1 LSPQTLGGLASRDVP
16 LLSWFNGKWGTQ
28 SAFLG
33 CGVLFESLYAFLLR
47 FKGFNQ
53 DINQPH
59 SYRSI
64 LSPSANMPLFLL
76 QFVSVLSTSDLSSW
90 MSI

>member
-1 LSPQTLGGLASRDVP
+1 ME
-16 LLSWFNGKWGTQ
+16 GKWGTQ

-53 DINQPH
+53 DINQLH

-76 QFVSVLSTSDLSSW
+76 QFVSV
-90 MSI
+90 SINLRLKFLDVHIAMP